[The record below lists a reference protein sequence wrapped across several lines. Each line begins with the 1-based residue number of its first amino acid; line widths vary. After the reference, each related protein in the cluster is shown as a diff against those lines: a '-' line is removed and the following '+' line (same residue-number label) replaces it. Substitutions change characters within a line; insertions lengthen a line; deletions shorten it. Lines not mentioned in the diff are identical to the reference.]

1 VIRKHALRHPDV
13 ASIYTLVV
21 EDWGAGDDPI
31 EVVRVTLRF
40 HQGLAASRRATF
52 EVGVGWRT
60 AIVDAH
66 NRFRGVCRQVDGT
79 IPKVQDRIEIVIRK
93 GRARFSAA
101 IVTGVRIRNRVPLG
115 ESLIGK
121 IELSILPSV
130 SNVEKAS
137 IPIRWKGE
145 LHMKPNSP

>member
-1 VIRKHALRHPDV
+1 
-13 ASIYTLVV
+13 
-21 EDWGAGDDPI
+21 
-31 EVVRVTLRF
+31 
-40 HQGLAASRRATF
+40 
-52 EVGVGWRT
+52 VGWRT
-60 AIVDAH
+60 AIVEAH

-79 IPKVQDRIEIVIRK
+79 IPEVQDRIEIVIRK

-121 IELSILPSV
+121 IELSILPAV

-145 LHMKPNSP
+145 LHMKPNSA